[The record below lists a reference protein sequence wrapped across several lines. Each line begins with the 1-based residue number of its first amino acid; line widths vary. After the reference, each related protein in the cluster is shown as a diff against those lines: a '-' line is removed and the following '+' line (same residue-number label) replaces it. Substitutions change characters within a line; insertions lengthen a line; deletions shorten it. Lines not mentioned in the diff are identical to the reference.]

1 MLVFSDTSPISC
13 LASLGRLDLLEIY
26 GPVCITRSVKN
37 ELDAHPLVAA
47 RADIAAALERGWLLI
62 SDDSTGG
69 ELQLLLN
76 YELDAGEA
84 ETLAVAKTRGADLVL
99 IDEREGRKWAR
110 RLELQAVGTLGV
122 LLRAKRERKLLS
134 LRESMRLLTEVYGF
148 SISPDLLNE
157 AFAAVGE

>member
-1 MLVFSDTSPISC
+1 MVD
-13 LASLGRLDLLEIY
+13 
-26 GPVCITRSVKN
+26 
-37 ELDAHPLVAA
+37 A

-62 SDDSTGG
+62 ADDSMGG
-69 ELQLLLN
+69 ELQLLLG

-84 ETLAVAKTRGADLVL
+84 ATLAAAKSSGADLVL

-110 RLELQAVGTLGV
+110 RLGLRAVGTLGI
-122 LLRAKRERKLLS
+122 LLRAKRDRKLLS

-157 AFAAVGE
+157 AYAAVGE